1 MNLLK
6 LVAPMRRADKM
17 GAECQERELILRYV
31 LPDFLS
37 ISEKIFENPIFFE
50 LRKL

>member
-1 MNLLK
+1 ME
-6 LVAPMRRADKM
+6 RAVKM